1 MLNLEK
7 FRIAVETLKPSAT
20 FVLNYTNETEM
31 SEALF
36 DTIDWVTG
44 ADEHNT
50 AITTK
55 TNPHSEITWP
65 LVKAEIDKDQAEYDA
80 QDYARKRQA
89 EYPTVQELVVAL
101 YDTDDKEAIENKR
114 AEVKAKYPK
123 P

>member
-1 MLNLEK
+1 MITDLEK

-44 ADEHNT
+44 EDEQNT

-55 TNPHSEITWP
+55 INPHSEITWTK
-65 LVKAEIDKDQAEYDA
+65 VKAEMDK
-80 QDYARKRQA
+80 
-89 EYPTVQELVVAL
+89 L
-101 YDTDDKEAIENKR
+101 
-114 AEVKAKYPK
+114 
-123 P
+123 